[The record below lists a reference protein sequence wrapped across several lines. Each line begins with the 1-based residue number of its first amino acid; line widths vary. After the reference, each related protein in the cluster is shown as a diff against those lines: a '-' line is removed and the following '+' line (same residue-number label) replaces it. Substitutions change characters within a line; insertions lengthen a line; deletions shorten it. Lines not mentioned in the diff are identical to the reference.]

1 MLIKNSTSVLRGL
14 ALLTLIGA
22 LIAAV
27 SSIASAQQAS
37 EDVRPDTDVELLTKA
52 EADIAELRKGSL
64 QKDLLAW
71 RAAKSLKEI
80 LKRDPDS
87 PLRNQVLADLKP
99 VEEYLGERNRQIADF
114 YWQRHS
120 YKAAESR
127 LVQITQ
133 EYPSYS
139 KMGEVLFRLG
149 QIARNTDRPE
159 DEARYLGI
167 LVCEHPTS
175 DYFAFGI
182 DRLNEM
188 NIGWK
193 GCGKDKP

>member
-1 MLIKNSTSVLRGL
+1 MSIKNLIPVSLLLVLWMFVL
-14 ALLTLIGA
+14 PSP
-22 LIAAV
+22 V
-27 SSIASAQQAS
+27 PAQQ
-37 EDVRPDTDVELLTKA
+37 DTTDQRPESDIELLTKA
-52 EADIAELRKGSL
+52 KADIEELRKGSL
-64 QKDLLAW
+64 RPVLFAA
-71 RAAKSLKEI
+71 RAEKRLKEI
-80 LKRDPDS
+80 LKRSPQS
-87 PLRNQVLADLKP
+87 PLREQVMADLKP
-99 VEEYLGERNRQIADF
+99 VQEILGEHNREIAQF
-114 YWQRHS
+114 YWQDHR

-127 LVQITQ
+127 LLQIAR
-133 EYPSYS
+133 EYRSYS